1 MSVILMVCAK
11 ILRVM
16 MGPMQASRCGG
27 DKGVQTQLGGVL
39 IVWQMCVMEQR
50 YFQLPVV
57 ERLLGHR

>member
-1 MSVILMVCAK
+1 
-11 ILRVM
+11 